1 MRGAAPPVRMR
12 HPPTPG
18 GTGRESRPVPETE
31 AINVDLRGRE
41 PPSFIAVEGPIGVGK
56 TTLAKRLAASFN
68 YQTLLEEAEQNP
80 FLEKFYRNREQAALA
95 TQLFFLFQRAQK
107 IQDLRQADIFEP
119 VRVADF
125 LIDKDP
131 LFARINLSREEFE
144 LYQKIY
150 RQTTIDAPRPDLVIY
165 LQASTD
171 VLLSR
176 IDNRGIPSE
185 QAIGRDYLERLNEV
199 YSEFFLYY
207 DEAPLL
213 IVNASE
219 IDLANGE
226 TDYRHLVDYLLD
238 IRSGRHYFNPTFFG

>member
-1 MRGAAPPVRMR
+1 
-12 HPPTPG
+12 
-18 GTGRESRPVPETE
+18 
-31 AINVDLRGRE
+31 
-41 PPSFIAVEGPIGVGK
+41 VGK
-56 TTLAKRLAASFN
+56 TTLTKRLATTFN

-80 FLEKFYRNREQAALA
+80 FLEKFYRNRQQAALA

-125 LIDKDP
+125 LIEKDP
-131 LFARINLSREEFE
+131 LFARINLDREEFQ
-144 LYQKIY
+144 LYQKVY
-150 RQTTIDAPRPDLVIY
+150 EQLTIDAPKPDLVIY

-176 IDNRGIPSE
+176 INSRGIAVE
-185 QAIGRDYLERLNEV
+185 QGIERDYLERLNEV

-207 DEAPLL
+207 DGAPLL

-219 IDLANGE
+219 IDLASGD
-226 TDYRHLVDYLLD
+226 TDYSHLVDYLLD

>member
-1 MRGAAPPVRMR
+1 M
-12 HPPTPG
+12 
-18 GTGRESRPVPETE
+18 PEIE
-31 AINVDLRGRE
+31 AVNIDLRGRT

-80 FLEKFYRNREQAALA
+80 FLEKFYRNRQQAALA

-107 IQDLRQADIFEP
+107 IQDMRQADIFEP

-125 LIDKDP
+125 LIEKDP
-131 LFARINLSREEFE
+131 LFARINLERDEFQ
-144 LYQKIY
+144 LYEKVYQ
-150 RQTTIDAPRPDLVIY
+150 QLTIDAPRPDLVIY

-176 IDNRGIPSE
+176 IDNRGIPCE
-185 QAIGRDYLERLNEV
+185 QAIERGYLERLNEV

-207 DEAPLL
+207 DDAPLL

-219 IDLANGE
+219 IDLANGGA
-226 TDYRHLVDYLLD
+226 DYSHLVDYLLD